1 MRVLLAL
8 RLPVLRQ
15 FLLVFLADF
24 GASLL
29 LLAQLFLTLRLRRA
43 SRLHGLQIARLPHDA
58 LLCLGQHR
66 PCTGCTVYRTVGD
79 GRSG

>member
-8 RLPVLRQ
+8 RFPSLRQ
-15 FLLVFLADF
+15 LFLAFLANF
-24 GASLL
+24 GAGLL